1 MIGARYRVVERIG
14 SGGMAEVF
22 RAQDEVLDRPV
33 AVKVFRAENVAPD
46 GAETAG
52 GIDRQQLEVAAL
64 ARLNHPNLIALYD
77 GSLDAAPHAFIV
89 MELIE
94 GPSLAEQIAQG
105 PLPEASVREIGIQL
119 ADGLAYVHA
128 QGMVH
133 RDVKPE
139 NILLGIDRSD
149 DDHTVRARLSD
160 FGIVRL
166 LGSERLTSVNFTL
179 GTASYLAPEQARGS
193 AVDPP
198 ADIYSLGLVL
208 LEALTGQR
216 MFEGP
221 PLEAAMARL
230 SQRPQVPAGL
240 PEPWPGLLHAMTE
253 FDPAMRPNATTVAR
267 VLRNE
272 GSRALPLVPL
282 AVPVAAGFADA
293 PTGMVPGM
301 VDPVPV
307 ADVAPGATPAPAE
320 RDGHRGRAEPARH
333 THDFGDL
340 PVHRQR
346 LEFACRG
353 ASGQQQFAGR
363 ADLRDPL
370 ERQAVRGFVGAR
382 HARFVHARQEV
393 GQHLVGAEHLVSAVD
408 VGACVVLGSSVAPGN
423 VCAAHVRCAHDRA
436 GTVEQR
442 GDDTDEPAC
451 HVVLAGDPDVIE
463 QYRCDYE
470 FAARVAP
477 SAGPRTR
484 VRRAAHAHPQVT
496 NSAPVAS
503 MSSAP
508 TGSVS
513 PLPGPSGTPITRVS
527 SHSSA
532 ISADPISAPR
542 RIQALGRTTST
553 IATTSCVVP
562 ASRKNQP

>member
-1 MIGARYRVVERIG
+1 MGPRPEPPDEPPAGPANGGWVIGARYRILERIG

-33 AVKVFRAENVAPD
+33 AVKVFRAERVAPD

-52 GIDRQQLEVAAL
+52 GIERQQLEVAAL

-139 NILLGIDRSD
+139 NILLGVDRSD

-253 FDPAMRPNATTVAR
+253 FDPAMRPSATTVSRA
-267 VLRNE
+267 LRNE
-272 GSRALPLVPL
+272 GSRALPLVAL

-293 PTGMVPGM
+293 PTGMVPAM

-307 ADVAPGATPAPAE
+307 GDVAPQGGRRRFNAMAIAAALSLLVILTTLGIFLFTGNDSNSPA
-320 RDGHRGRAEPARH
+320 
-333 THDFGDL
+333 
-340 PVHRQR
+340 
-346 LEFACRG
+346 
-353 ASGQQQFAGR
+353 
-363 ADLRDPL
+363 
-370 ERQAVRGFVGAR
+370 
-382 HARFVHARQEV
+382 
-393 GQHLVGAEHLVSAVD
+393 
-408 VGACVVLGSSVAPGN
+408 VAPPGGTGPT
-423 VCAAHVRCAHDRA
+423 AAQHTTTHSSGKSSGA
-436 GTVEQR
+436 
-442 GDDTDEPAC
+442 
-451 HVVLAGDPDVIE
+451 
-463 QYRCDYE
+463 
-470 FAARVAP
+470 
-477 SAGPRTR
+477 
-484 VRRAAHAHPQVT
+484 
-496 NSAPVAS
+496 
-503 MSSAP
+503 SSAP
-508 TGSVS
+508 GTG
-513 PLPGPSGTPITRVS
+513 TS
-527 SHSSA
+527 STHAKKSASS
-532 ISADPISAPR
+532 SSAPR
-542 RIQALGRTTST
+542 TSSAPSTSARASSSAPASHPATSAPRTSAAHTSAPAPSTSVATTPTSPPATTST
-553 IATTSCVVP
+553 SPVTQTSSSDTAATTSSPP
-562 ASRKNQP
+562 A

>member
-1 MIGARYRVVERIG
+1 MIGARYRVDERIG

-22 RAQDEVLDRPV
+22 RAHDEVLDRPV
-33 AVKVFRAENVAPD
+33 AVKVFRAEHVAHD
-46 GAETAG
+46 GSDTANG
-52 GIDRQQLEVAAL
+52 TERQQLEVAAL

-94 GPSLAEQIAQG
+94 GPTLAAQIAQG

-139 NILLGIDRSD
+139 NILLGVDRSD

-166 LGSERLTSVNFTL
+166 LGTERLTSVNFTL

-240 PEPWPGLLHAMTE
+240 PEPWPGLLYAMTE
-253 FDPAMRPNATTVAR
+253 FDPAARPTAAAVSR

-293 PTGMVPGM
+293 PTGMVPAMAG
-301 VDPVPV
+301 PVP
-307 ADVAPGATPAPAE
+307 AE
-320 RDGHRGRAEPARH
+320 Q
-333 THDFGDL
+333 L
-340 PVHRQR
+340 PVRRRRRVSAMAIAAVLSLLVILTTLGIFLFTGNDSKSPALAPPGTSQSP
-346 LEFACRG
+346 A
-353 ASGQQQFAGR
+353 GQDSHSRSAGR
-363 ADLRDPL
+363 
-370 ERQAVRGFVGAR
+370 
-382 HARFVHARQEV
+382 
-393 GQHLVGAEHLVSAVD
+393 S
-408 VGACVVLGSSVAPGN
+408 GSSSGA
-423 VCAAHVRCAHDRA
+423 
-436 GTVEQR
+436 
-442 GDDTDEPAC
+442 
-451 HVVLAGDPDVIE
+451 
-463 QYRCDYE
+463 
-470 FAARVAP
+470 
-477 SAGPRTR
+477 
-484 VRRAAHAHPQVT
+484 
-496 NSAPVAS
+496 
-503 MSSAP
+503 SSAP
-508 TGSVS
+508 
-513 PLPGPSGTPITRVS
+513 GTNAS
-527 SHSSA
+527 STHGKKSASTSSA
-532 ISADPISAPR
+532 PSTSTARSSSAGSSSAPAPHPPTSAPR
-542 RIQALGRTTST
+542 TST
-553 IATTSCVVP
+553 AHTTAPAPSTTATTPTNLPSTSSSAPGTQTSSSNSAATTSSPP
-562 ASRKNQP
+562 A

>member
-1 MIGARYRVVERIG
+1 LIGARYRVHERIG

-33 AVKVFRAENVAPD
+33 AVKVFRAEHVAHD
-46 GAETAG
+46 GSETAN
-52 GIDRQQLEVAAL
+52 GIERQQLEVAAL

-94 GPSLAEQIAQG
+94 GPSLAAQIAQG

-139 NILLGIDRSD
+139 NILLGVDRSD

-166 LGSERLTSVNFTL
+166 LGTERLTSVNFTL

-216 MFEGP
+216 MFDGA

-230 SQRPQVPAGL
+230 SQRPQIPAEL
-240 PEPWPGLLHAMTE
+240 PEPWPGLLYAMTE
-253 FDPAMRPNATTVAR
+253 FDPAARPTATEISR

-282 AVPVAAGFADA
+282 AVPVAAGMADA
-293 PTGMVPGM
+293 PTGMVPAM
-301 VDPVPV
+301 VDPVPA
-307 ADVAPGATPAPAE
+307 ADEMPP
-320 RDGHRGRAEPARH
+320 RRRR
-333 THDFGDL
+333 
-340 PVHRQR
+340 R
-346 LEFACRG
+346 
-353 ASGQQQFAGR
+353 
-363 ADLRDPL
+363 
-370 ERQAVRGFVGAR
+370 
-382 HARFVHARQEV
+382 
-393 GQHLVGAEHLVSAVD
+393 VSAMAIAAALSLLVILTTLGIFLFTGND
-408 VGACVVLGSSVAPGN
+408 SNSPAVIPPAGGGSPAAQKSDTHSTGKSGPSSGA
-423 VCAAHVRCAHDRA
+423 
-436 GTVEQR
+436 
-442 GDDTDEPAC
+442 
-451 HVVLAGDPDVIE
+451 
-463 QYRCDYE
+463 
-470 FAARVAP
+470 
-477 SAGPRTR
+477 
-484 VRRAAHAHPQVT
+484 
-496 NSAPVAS
+496 
-503 MSSAP
+503 SSAP
-508 TGSVS
+508 
-513 PLPGPSGTPITRVS
+513 GTT
-527 SHSSA
+527 SSA
-532 ISADPISAPR
+532 THAKKSASTSSAPSTSSAR
-542 RIQALGRTTST
+542 SSAGSSSAPASHPATSAPHTST
-553 IATTSCVVP
+553 AHTTAPAPSTSATTPTSVPSTSSSAPATQSSSNSAATTSSPP
-562 ASRKNQP
+562 A